1 MGAPNHVIPLE
12 KQKGKKKKIRHR
24 AFLSV
29 YQHIS
34 LESFLP
40 KGKSTGVIE
49 NKMRRNLQFRTWDT
63 ILKVS
68 ERHSTWRKIAVL
80 LL

>member
-1 MGAPNHVIPLE
+1 MKNKKV
-12 KQKGKKKKIRHR
+12 KKKKIRHR

-29 YQHIS
+29 YHHIS

-40 KGKSTGVIE
+40 KDKSTGVTE

-68 ERHSTWRKIAVL
+68 ETHSTWKKIAVL